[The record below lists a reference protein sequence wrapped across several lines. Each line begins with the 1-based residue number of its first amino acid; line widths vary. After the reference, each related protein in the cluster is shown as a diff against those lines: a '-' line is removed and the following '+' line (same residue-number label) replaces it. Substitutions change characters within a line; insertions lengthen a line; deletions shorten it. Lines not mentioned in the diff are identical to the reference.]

1 MIRKHKSGAYKITL
15 PIYECGFHLAT
26 SLEVVEKLTGKT
38 HNRDAMG
45 FVQEFEGEP
54 PVMVLL
60 DRSPN
65 TIAHECAHVALIL
78 MEKLG
83 MRALY
88 AEPEPFA
95 YIMGWITEQVYE
107 VLDRDS

>member
-26 SLEVVEKLTGKT
+26 SLEVVEKLTGKL
-38 HNRDAMG
+38 HNRDAVG
-45 FVQEFEGEP
+45 FVQEYEGDP
-54 PVMVLL
+54 PVMVIL
-60 DRSPN
+60 DPTPN

-83 MRALY
+83 MRATY
-88 AEPEPFA
+88 DDQEPFA
-95 YIMGWITEQVYE
+95 YIMGYIAEQVYE